1 MISILQQFYMIPTFR
16 YNLLCADDGKP
27 SEKVVVGDKSASY
40 MNYKAEEVD
49 DNMLH
54 QLQKLMSSLEVSERS
69 DFDPWEF
76 CYAMKEF
83 GGDPTITSEQKDAQE
98 FLNLAFERLETALKD
113 TSRKYLLQSVFGG
126 KTCGQLICT
135 NCGKV
140 KNRIENFYNLSLQVQ
155 DRKSAYESLQGMIS
169 PEDIGDY
176 ECGACKKRGHVKKR
190 MLIAETPNVLILHL
204 QRIVF
209 NFDTF

>member
-1 MISILQQFYMIPTFR
+1 MA
-16 YNLLCADDGKP
+16 NLEL
-27 SEKVVVGDKSASY
+27 
-40 MNYKAEEVD
+40 
-49 DNMLH
+49 
-54 QLQKLMSSLEVSERS
+54 SERS

-76 CYAMKEF
+76 CFAMKEF
-83 GGDPTITSEQKDAQE
+83 GGEPTITSEQKDAQE
-98 FLNLAFERLETALKD
+98 FLNLAFERLETALKG

-126 KTCGQLICT
+126 KTCGQLICK

-140 KNRIENFYNLSLQVQ
+140 KNRIESFYNLSLQVK

-169 PEDIGDY
+169 EEDIGDY
-176 ECGACKKRGHVKKR
+176 ECGACKKRGYVKKR

-209 NFDTF
+209 NFDTFQQDKLNSFFDFPQVLDLEPYSYHHVMGKERAEA